1 VCILNGEAM
10 AKRVKRV
17 IEMMEGD
24 PSKTFTLEKM
34 AESVN
39 LSAPYFCFLFK
50 SITGMPPAKY
60 LKSLRMQEAATLLTT
75 TFLSVKEIVR
85 RVGLADESHFVRDFK
100 RHYGVTP
107 SEFRNTSFL
116 SSDST
121 KRETSQQNWPM
132 NRKIGQLIVLASCVL
147 LV

>member
-1 VCILNGEAM
+1 M
-10 AKRVKRV
+10 AKRVERI
-17 IEMMEGD
+17 IEMMQGD
-24 PSKTFTLEKM
+24 PSKSFTLEKM

-39 LSAPYFCFLFK
+39 LSATYFCFLFK
-50 SITGMPPAKY
+50 SITGVPPKKY
-60 LKSLRMQEAATLLTT
+60 LKTLRLQEAATLLTT

-85 RVGLADESHFVRDFK
+85 HVGLADDSHFVRDFK
-100 RHYGVTP
+100 RHFGVTP

-132 NRKIGQLIVLASCVL
+132 NRKIGQLIVLASWVL